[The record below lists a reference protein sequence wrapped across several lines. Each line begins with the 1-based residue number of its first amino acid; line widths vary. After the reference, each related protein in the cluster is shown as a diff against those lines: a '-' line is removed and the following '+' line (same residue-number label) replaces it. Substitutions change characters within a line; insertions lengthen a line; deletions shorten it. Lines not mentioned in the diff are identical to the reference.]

1 MGTSRRIDREPET
14 ISKWGKGTADT
25 CIANVMVWR
34 FWHFANCGH
43 YHNISAGIRENYP
56 AMRTG
61 FDKTLLTT
69 IMSKMPRIAPCVHFP
84 VHIFFLFLI
93 IQKYRELPS
102 TKYCTDDAALV

>member
-25 CIANVMVWR
+25 RIANVMVWR
-34 FWHFANCGH
+34 IWHIANCGH

-69 IMSKMPRIAPCVHFP
+69 IMSKMPRIAP
-84 VHIFFLFLI
+84 
-93 IQKYRELPS
+93 
-102 TKYCTDDAALV
+102 